1 LICGSGLIAPRIFM
15 DDTTED
21 GRAIQSLL
29 QQILM
34 YPLAEYD
41 GTTKSIDWTTITKLP
56 NPATGEQELTWFP

>member
-1 LICGSGLIAPRIFM
+1 M